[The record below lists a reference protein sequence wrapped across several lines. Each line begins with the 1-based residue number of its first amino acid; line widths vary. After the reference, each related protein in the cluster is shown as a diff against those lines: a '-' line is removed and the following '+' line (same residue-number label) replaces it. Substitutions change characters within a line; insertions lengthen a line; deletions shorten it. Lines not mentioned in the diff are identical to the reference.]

1 MNRKRMFRSILL
13 AVAIFAVWSLP
24 GAGPREVRFV
34 PTALAEETWLTE
46 MNEICARSNDA
57 MTFSDAEL
65 QRLIERCDRLKPRIE
80 VLDESTRKVYGR
92 RLLMCRQLYAYVL
105 EGRKENEKERK

>member
-1 MNRKRMFRSILL
+1 MNGKRMLRTLLL
-13 AVAIFAVWSLP
+13 AATIFAVWSLP
-24 GAGPREVRFV
+24 GAGLTVRFV
-34 PTALAEETWLTE
+34 PTALAEEPWLTE

-65 QRLIERCDRLKPRIE
+65 RRLIERCDQLKPRIE
-80 VLDESTRKVYGR
+80 ALDESARKVYGR